1 MKKLLTLFVTAVLA
15 VSTLFGFTACGKD
28 EPTTGTVDVTTKTIT
43 VGYTD
48 YAPMNYT
55 EDNVFKGFDTEL
67 AIMVFNALG
76 YDVRFKL
83 IEWSNKYVELNE
95 GTVDCIWNGFT
106 SNGEDDGKAR
116 NTLVDFTYN
125 YMQNAQC
132 ILKSKN
138 APAITSASDLAGK
151 SVAFENGSGGESLA
165 DGYAKSATL
174 MKVGCKD
181 QMEAITKLNQGA
193 ADYAIV
199 DIILAQN
206 VVAQASYSNLEINAG
221 IEIPVEYYAIG
232 FKLGSELPAKVNVML
247 EAFAATGQ
255 LQELANKYNVVTMVI
270 TDFSSQKQ

>member
-1 MKKLLTLFVTAVLA
+1 MKKLLTLALTVLMSLTAV
-15 VSTLFGFTACGKD
+15 FGLTACNKN
-28 EPTTGTVDVTTKTIT
+28 EKSIIDVTTKTVT

-48 YAPMNYT
+48 YAPMNFT
-55 EDNVFKGFDTEL
+55 KDNVFQGFDTEL
-67 AIMVFNALG
+67 ALMVFNALG

-95 GTVDCIWNGFT
+95 GTIDCIWNGFT

-116 NTLVDFTYN
+116 DTLVDFSYN

-132 ILKSKN
+132 ILKSKT

-165 DGYAKSATL
+165 DSFAKSTTL

-181 QMEAITKLNQGA
+181 QMEAITKLNNDA

-199 DIILAQN
+199 DVILANAIVSQS
-206 VVAQASYSNLEINAG
+206 AYSNLEINQG
-221 IEIPVEYYAIG
+221 IEIAVEYYAIG
-232 FKLGSELPAKVNVML
+232 FKLESELTAKVNIML
-247 EAFAATGQ
+247 EAFALTGQ
-255 LQELANKYNVVTMVI
+255 LQELANKYNVGTMVI
-270 TDFSSQKQ
+270 TNFNSQK

>member
-1 MKKLLTLFVTAVLA
+1 MKKLLTLLVTAVLA
-15 VSTLFGFTACGKD
+15 VTAVFGLTACNKAS
-28 EPTTGTVDVTTKTIT
+28 TVDVTTKTIT

-55 EDNVFKGFDTEL
+55 EDNVFMGFDTEL
-67 AIMVFNALG
+67 SLMVFNALG

-95 GTVDCIWNGFT
+95 GTIDCIWNGFT

-116 NTLVDFTYN
+116 NTLVDFSYN

-132 ILKSKN
+132 ILKSKT
-138 APAITSASDLAGK
+138 APAITSASDLANK

-165 DGYAKSATL
+165 DSYAKNVTL
-174 MKVGCKD
+174 MKVGCTN
-181 QMEAITKLNQGA
+181 QMEAVTKLNQGA

-199 DIILAQN
+199 DIILAQTII
-206 VVAQASYSNLEINAG
+206 AQTEYSNLEINTG

-232 FKLGSELPAKVNVML
+232 FKLDSELTAKVNVML
-247 EAFAATGQ
+247 EAFAKTGQ
-255 LQELANKYNVVTMVI
+255 LQELANKYNVGTMVI
-270 TDFSSQKQ
+270 TDFSSQK